1 MRYLG
6 FLLLAALFAVGIS
19 WLAWRIRWLMGRGT
33 GAVRAPEAGPV
44 RVQAS
49 DPLDAQWTAL
59 HDANPGHANRLSRAR
74 RSCEAFLGRADPN
87 DELAVA
93 IRRSLPLWVAD
104 AVPGHDEMPRLQA
117 HEVVELLEMLAA
129 QAERRLIAGGTG
141 VSSAYAEDRAYLE
154 EIERRYRADLR

>member
-1 MRYLG
+1 MRLIG

-19 WLAWRIRWLMGRGT
+19 WLAWRVRRLMGRAT
-33 GAVRAPEAGPV
+33 GAVPAPEAPSALAPGG
-44 RVQAS
+44 
-49 DPLDAQWTAL
+49 DPLDQHWDAL
-59 HDANPGHANRLSRAR
+59 QQANPGHANRLSRAR
-74 RSCEAFLGRADPN
+74 RSCEAFLGRADRN

-104 AVPGHDEMPRLQA
+104 AVPGHPDMPRLAA

-129 QAERRLIAGGTG
+129 QAERRLMAGGTG

-154 EIERRYRADLR
+154 EIERRYRSDLR